1 MPRSAK
7 SKRTVFINDT
17 HVGSNVGLMTDTAVQ
32 EGGRSVGMSYQ
43 QGVMFDHWK
52 DIAKRWRNPDCIV
65 FNGDLIDGSAKAD
78 RGSSVWTVDM
88 DAQAQEFKKLFS
100 YWGKPK
106 KLYAVIGTPYHV
118 NIDAIKIEEQIA
130 RDLGAEMENSRYAT
144 EAKLINLAPDS
155 TFKTKEERIVHVAHH
170 MGSTK
175 VWMYRGTAPSRAMAM
190 MMLNE
195 SHFLERSRKIFGII
209 RAHVHHYW
217 QEKSSSRLMQVLPC
231 YQLQTPFMYKVMP
244 ESPPDLGSMQF
255 TFHEDGTWEDEY
267 APLKTKITR
276 TKVHQA

>member
-1 MPRSAK
+1 MKSAK
-7 SKRTVFINDT
+7 VKRTVFINDT
-17 HVGSNVGLMTDTAVQ
+17 HVGSNVGLMTDSAEH
-32 EGGRSVGMSYQ
+32 EGGRSVGMTYQ
-43 QGVMFDHWK
+43 QGLMFEHWK
-52 DIAKRWRNPDCIV
+52 EVAKKWRDPDCIV
-65 FNGDLIDGSAKAD
+65 LNGDLIDGPAKAD

-88 DAQAQEFKKLFS
+88 DNQAQEFKKLFK

-106 KLYAVIGTPYHV
+106 KIYAVIGTPYHV

-130 RDLGAEMENSRYAT
+130 RDIGAERENSRYAT

-155 TFKTKEERIVHVAHH
+155 TFKTDKEKIVHVAHH

-195 SHFLERSRKIFGII
+195 SHFLESSRKIFGII

-231 YQLQTPFMYKVMP
+231 YQLQTPFMYKIMP
-244 ESPPDLGSMQF
+244 ESPPDLGSVQF
-255 TFHEDGTWEDEY
+255 NFHEDGTWEDEY

-276 TKVHQA
+276 MKVNQA

>member
-1 MPRSAK
+1 LPRSAK
-7 SKRTVFINDT
+7 IKRTVFINDT
-17 HVGSNVGLMTDTAVQ
+17 HTGSNVGLMTDSAEH
-32 EGGRSVGMSYQ
+32 EGGRSVGMTYQ

-52 DIAKRWRNPDCIV
+52 MIAKKWRDPDCIV
-65 FNGDLIDGSAKAD
+65 LNGDLIDGPAKAD

-88 DAQAQEFKKLFS
+88 DIQAQEFKKLFK

-130 RDLGAEMENSRYAT
+130 RDLGAERENSRYAT
-144 EAKLINLAPDS
+144 EAKLINLAPDT
-155 TFKTKEERIVHVAHH
+155 TFKTDKEKIVHVAHH

-195 SHFLERSRKIFGII
+195 SHFLERSRKIFGIF

-231 YQLQTPFMYKVMP
+231 YQLQTPFMYKIMP
-244 ESPPDLGSMQF
+244 ESPPDLGSVQYL
-255 TFHEDGTWEDEY
+255 FHEDGTWEDEY

-276 TKVHQA
+276 MKVNQA

>member
-1 MPRSAK
+1 MCIRD
-7 SKRTVFINDT
+7 R
-17 HVGSNVGLMTDTAVQ
+17 H
-32 EGGRSVGMSYQ
+32 EGGRSVGMTYQ
-43 QGVMFDHWK
+43 QGLMFEHWK
-52 DIAKRWRNPDCIV
+52 EVAKKWRDPDCIV
-65 FNGDLIDGSAKAD
+65 LNGDLIDGPAKAD

-88 DAQAQEFKKLFS
+88 DNQAQEFKKLFK

-106 KLYAVIGTPYHV
+106 KIYAVIGTPYHV

-130 RDLGAEMENSRYAT
+130 RDIGAERENSRYAT

-155 TFKTKEERIVHVAHH
+155 TFKTDKEKIVHVAHH

-231 YQLQTPFMYKVMP
+231 YQLQTPFMYKIMP
-244 ESPPDLGSMQF
+244 ESPPDLGSVQF
-255 TFHEDGTWEDEY
+255 NFHEDGTWEDEY

-276 TKVHQA
+276 MKVNQA